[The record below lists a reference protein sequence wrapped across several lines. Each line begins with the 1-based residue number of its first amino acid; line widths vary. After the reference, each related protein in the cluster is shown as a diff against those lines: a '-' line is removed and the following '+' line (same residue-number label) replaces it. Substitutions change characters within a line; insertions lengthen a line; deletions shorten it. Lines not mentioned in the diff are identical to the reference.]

1 MKKQTSLITLSLM
14 LATPALAGGA
24 GAPAPRATT
33 PATCRSI
40 AQIVMTDPQFSTLR
54 TAVEAAGL
62 TQALMGGQY
71 TVFAPTNA
79 AFAKLPS
86 DTLAQVLNDP
96 DMLGSVLLY
105 HVVPGKVTARQVM
118 GVKNIKTSQG
128 ANLAVRMNGSRVMVG
143 SANVTRADITA
154 CNGVIHVIDAVLVPP
169 SMMATAPMPM
179 TPAPAPTATT
189 PAPAAPAPAAPTAPM
204 GTDISRIPALPLSG
218 STVSGS
224 TVGTTMTGTTTTGTT
239 MTTGT
244 AATGTT
250 TTGTATTATTT
261 TDTTTGTAT
270 GTATDTTTAATDTT
284 AQATTTVQENTLYD
298 VIVADERFS
307 TFRDLLSDAGLTE
320 TLTDGDY
327 TIFAPTNEAFDAL
340 PEGTLA
346 TLEANPEL
354 LRQVLSY
361 HIVQGRVSAGQ
372 LASGTSLNAVA
383 GGALPTSMN
392 GSMQM
397 IGTAGVTGTVTTA
410 SNGTIYV
417 INQVLMP
424 PGLTLPAAT
433 VETSASTAATGT
445 ATTTTTTTAT
455 VTTATPATTT
465 PATGTAT
472 GTTTTTPPVT
482 GSTSTSGTT
491 SANNTTL
498 ATLIASDPRFT
509 TLAQLIRQAGLA
521 DTLASGEYTIF
532 APTNEAFNKVAP
544 ADLAALIAD
553 PARLRQVLLYHVVQ
567 GRITGTALAG
577 SPQLTSVQGGALTL
591 TRSNNPE
598 RTMIGNAI
606 ITGGSSIDTGNGTLY
621 VVDTVLMPAGMTSSS
636 TAAPATTAT
645 GTTTTTA
652 ATTTTT
658 PAAGTSTT
666 TTTPATGTAATGTTT
681 TTPATGTAM
690 AGTATTPA
698 TGTAAATTTTTPPV
712 TGSTSTSGTTSANNT
727 TLATLIAS
735 DPRFTTLAQL
745 VRQAGLADTLASG
758 EYTIFAPTNEA
769 FNKVAPA
776 DLTALS
782 ADPARLRQVLL
793 YHVVQGRITGTA
805 LASSPQLTSV
815 QGGALALTRTNNPE
829 RNMIGNAIITPGAS
843 IDTGNGTLY
852 VIDTVLMPPAR

>member
-71 TVFAPTNA
+71 TLFAPTNA

-169 SMMATAPMPM
+169 AMMATAPMPM

-218 STVSGS
+218 ATVSGS
-224 TVGTTMTGTTTTGTT
+224 TVGTTITGTTTTGTT

-244 AATGTT
+244 AATSTT

-270 GTATDTTTAATDTT
+270 DTATATTDTT

-298 VIVADERFS
+298 VIVADDRFS

-372 LASGTSLNAVA
+372 LASGTSLNAMA

-392 GSMQM
+392 GNMQM

-433 VETSASTAATGT
+433 TETSTSTTPADTSTAATGT

-472 GTTTTTPPVT
+472 ATTTTTPPVT

-509 TLAQLIRQAGLA
+509 TLAQLVRQAGLA

-544 ADLAALIAD
+544 ADLAALSAD

-621 VVDTVLMPAGMTSSS
+621 VIDTVLMPAGMTSSS
-636 TAAPATTAT
+636 TAAPA
-645 GTTTTTA
+645 TTA

-681 TTPATGTAM
+681 TTPATGTATT
-690 AGTATTPA
+690 GTTTT
-698 TGTAAATTTTTPPV
+698 TGTAAMTTTTPPV

-829 RNMIGNAIITPGAS
+829 RNMIGNAIITGGSS